1 MARILIAGCGYVGEE
16 LGNLLLADGHD
27 VWGLRRNPRSL
38 RAGIEIIAADLAQP
52 EDLRDLPGGLD
63 VVFYLVSPN
72 GSEDA
77 LYRRAYVD
85 GIRGLIG
92 ALYLQRQKPRL
103 LFASSTA
110 VYAQSDGGWVDES
123 SETVPDHWSGKRLLE
138 GEQIALRALPSAT
151 VIRFG
156 GIYGPRRTSLIDSVR
171 SGRAVYRA
179 SPPQYTNRIH
189 RDDCAGA
196 LRYLMGLENPE
207 AIYLGVDNEPA
218 EERAVLLWLAGV
230 MGSPEPRAAEKKEA
244 SKRPR
249 GNKRCRN
256 ARLVQSGYTFRYP
269 TFREGYSAVLEG
281 MV

>member
-1 MARILIAGCGYVGEE
+1 MRILIAGCGYVGEE
-16 LGNLLLADGHD
+16 LGGLLLADGHE
-27 VWGLRRNPRSL
+27 VWGLRRKPRSL
-38 RAGIEIIAADLAQP
+38 RGGIEVIAADLAQP
-52 EDLRDLPGGLD
+52 EDLRDLPEGLD

-85 GIRGLIG
+85 GLRGLTG
-92 ALYLQRQKPRL
+92 ALHQQRQKPRL

-110 VYAQSDGGWVDES
+110 VYAQSDGEWVDES
-123 SETVPDHWSGKRLLE
+123 SEVAPGHWSGKRLLE
-138 GEQIALRALPSAT
+138 GEKLALQALPSAC

-171 SGRAVYRA
+171 SGRATYRA
-179 SPPQYTNRIH
+179 KPPQYTNRIH
-189 RDDCAGA
+189 REDCAGV
-196 LRYLMGLENPE
+196 LRHLMGRENPE
-207 AIYLGVDNEPA
+207 SIYLAVDNEPA

-230 MGSPEPRAAEKKEA
+230 MGSPEPRAAEKKQA